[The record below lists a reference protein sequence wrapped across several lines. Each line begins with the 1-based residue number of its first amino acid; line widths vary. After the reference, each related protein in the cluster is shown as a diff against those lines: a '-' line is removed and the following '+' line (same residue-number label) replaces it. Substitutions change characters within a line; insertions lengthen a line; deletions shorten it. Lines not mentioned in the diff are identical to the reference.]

1 MVRPS
6 ARRTVAGWFQADF
19 GVSERRAVQ
28 ASGFNRSSHRYRS
41 QRDPQTPLRKRLKEL
56 AETRVRYGFRRL
68 HVLLRREG
76 WEINHKRTYRLYS
89 EEGLSIRTRTPRRRR
104 TC

>member
-76 WEINHKRTYRLYS
+76 DESGGQGGHRVRAA
-89 EEGLSIRTRTPRRRR
+89 R
-104 TC
+104 